1 VADRAN
7 HHHRHHRHHQSN
19 VEFRNRGTNIGL
31 EEKLDEVFSSKFK
44 MRGKSYPA
52 LVAENRRPT
61 LLAKYY
67 ADMAETRD

>member
-1 VADRAN
+1 
-7 HHHRHHRHHQSN
+7 
-19 VEFRNRGTNIGL
+19 
-31 EEKLDEVFSSKFK
+31 